1 MQNLV
6 NHRQIRKLN
15 IIVLLLLTSI
25 SFMHLRAQNEKT
37 FQAGHSYSDSV
48 VAYLSPLEYAFMF
61 HEDNKWLLKTTLLI
75 DTDNNGAKTLK
86 FSYEQKLNEGFSL
99 HAALFNYTVFN
110 LGLDPGGYY
119 NFGLEH
125 SLELRWYYRTRA
137 MKQSKKAFGSLSGA
151 YFALGAGY
159 RKLHTSNLSAT
170 DYNNLDFVPVFAK
183 WGFQR
188 RFLKRGYV
196 DVGLTAGN
204 NFSLGDQIWSSMFF
218 GTYVDVGLAF
228 ARDRQ
233 KLDRDK
239 LCPVLRCQAAD
250 RFIVKTNLINI
261 VQLTYVRKSLIGS
274 INPNIAAEYKLGES
288 PFSIHAAALARIEY
302 TNAASIDFRT
312 LTFTPEITLTG
323 RYYYSLK
330 RRMLLGKS
338 GNGLSA
344 NYVSVGGIYR
354 GYYSNYYSVGHSS
367 SQSNYFTGALVKTGI
382 QRLLTEH
389 LYFDIS
395 MGLGYGMQ
403 HNYYGYTDRRSSYS
417 KTIFDLGIG
426 IGYRF

>member
-1 MQNLV
+1 MQNFS
-6 NHRQIRKLN
+6 NHSQNRMIF
-15 IIVLLLLTSI
+15 VVGLLLVTSFCFPQLKAQRI
-25 SFMHLRAQNEKT
+25 SSHE
-37 FQAGHSYSDSV
+37 AGKMSHDSA

-61 HEDNKWLLKTTLLI
+61 HEENNWLLKTTFLF
-75 DTDNNGAKTLK
+75 DSDNHGAQTLK
-86 FSYEQKLNEGFSL
+86 ISYEQKLADGFSL
-99 HAALFNYTVFN
+99 NATLFNYTAFN

-125 SLELRWYYRTRA
+125 TLELRWYYKTRA
-137 MKQSKKAFGSLSGA
+137 LKQANRAIGSLSGA

-159 RKLHTSNLSAT
+159 RRLHTSNLSAT
-170 DYNNLDFVPVFAK
+170 DYNNLEFLPLFAK

-188 RFLKRGYV
+188 RFLKRGYI

-204 NFSLGDQIWSSMFF
+204 NFSLSDQIWSSMFF

-233 KLDRDK
+233 KLDREK
-239 LCPVLRCQAAD
+239 LCPVLRCHAVD
-250 RFIVKTNLINI
+250 RFIVKTNLVNI
-261 VQLTYVRKSLIGS
+261 VQLTYVRKSLIGF
-274 INPNIAAEYKLGES
+274 IKPNISAEYKLGDS
-288 PFSIHAAALARIEY
+288 PFSLHAAALARLEY
-302 TNAASIDFRT
+302 TNATRIDFRT
-312 LTFTPEITLTG
+312 LTLSPEITLTG

-330 RRMLLGKS
+330 RRILLGKS

-344 NYVSVGGIYR
+344 NYVSLGGIYR
-354 GYYSNYYSVGHSS
+354 GYYANYYSAGHSS

-389 LYFDIS
+389 LYYDIS

-403 HNYYGYTDRRSSYS
+403 HNYDGYSGYRRSYS
-417 KTIFDLGIG
+417 KTIFDLGIE